1 MIKTK
6 PFVIAEIGNNH
17 EGKLSVAKRL
27 VLSAKKAGVDAVKI
41 QIIKPEKFFHSSNKL
56 AIKKYS
62 KFLLYKKEYLE
73 LYKFAKKSK
82 VDLFSTFFDLET
94 AKFFAKKQ
102 RLFKI
107 ASCDNNN
114 FDFINFFKI

>member
-41 QIIKPEKFFHSSNKL
+41 QIIKPEKFFIHQIN
-56 AIKKYS
+56 
-62 KFLLYKKEYLE
+62 LL
-73 LYKFAKKSK
+73 
-82 VDLFSTFFDLET
+82 
-94 AKFFAKKQ
+94 
-102 RLFKI
+102 
-107 ASCDNNN
+107 
-114 FDFINFFKI
+114 